1 MNCPST
7 GPRPL
12 NFNLVL
18 QGNRVSTLVGGDE
31 LRGTLYD
38 TYDFSV
44 SGGHAD
50 TTYTLRGRA
59 VLGTAADGGAGTLPV
74 HLVGSLFSRTNV
86 ASAGCEL
93 KEDYTADRL

>member
-1 MNCPST
+1 MNCPTT
-7 GPRPL
+7 GPRPVNL
-12 NFNLVL
+12 NLTL
-18 QGNRVSTLVGGDE
+18 EGNRLSTLVGGDE

-44 SGGHAD
+44 SGGHSD

-59 VLGTAADGGAGTLPV
+59 VVGTATDGGAGTPTV
-74 HLVGSLFSRTNV
+74 HLVGSLFSRTNF